1 MSNSSQPEDYSITLT
16 DTMYSS
22 SPEPLDTITLTSNN
36 IYTAGST
43 TIDFNNITLS
53 TGTPS
58 SYSFSGVTS
67 INTFSSIGVNDIRI
81 KLPEEWV
88 DCLPD
93 FQRIESMCKEYPGL
107 KIAFDKFKTTYKLV
121 KDDYDTPKDERP
133 KP

>member
-1 MSNSSQPEDYSITLT
+1 
-16 DTMYSS
+16 MYSS
-22 SPEPLDTITLTSNN
+22 SPESLDTITLTSNN

-43 TIDFNNITLS
+43 TIDFNNITIS
-53 TGTPS
+53 TGGPS

-121 KDDYDTPKDERP
+121 KDDYDTPKDKRP